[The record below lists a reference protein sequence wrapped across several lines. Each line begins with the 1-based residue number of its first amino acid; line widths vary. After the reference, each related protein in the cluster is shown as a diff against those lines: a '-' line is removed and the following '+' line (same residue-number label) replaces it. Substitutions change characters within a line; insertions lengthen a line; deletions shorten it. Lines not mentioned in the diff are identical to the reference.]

1 MITLIFIGIVF
12 LLFIVS
18 GTLLPSF
25 LGNGSRPMGIAH
37 SVSGS
42 VQKTPGMEPS
52 ETPTAAA
59 GDDSP
64 KEIIAN
70 RPFTSEP
77 DADPGVVSQTGR
89 KVITGAQRGAR
100 VK

>member
-1 MITLIFIGIVF
+1 
-12 LLFIVS
+12 
-18 GTLLPSF
+18 
-25 LGNGSRPMGIAH
+25 MGIAH

-89 KVITGAQRGAR
+89 KVILLLISVTAIYRCDFNTT
-100 VK
+100 